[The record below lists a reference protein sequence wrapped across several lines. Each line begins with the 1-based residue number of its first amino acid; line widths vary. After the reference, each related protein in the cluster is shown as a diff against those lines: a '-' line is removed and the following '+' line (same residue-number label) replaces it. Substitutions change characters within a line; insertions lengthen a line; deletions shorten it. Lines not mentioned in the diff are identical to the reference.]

1 MVEYSHPIQGTK
13 LKRST
18 NNSKACQVL
27 LAVFFIM
34 SGALAFAAEVSFPTR
49 PLKLVVGFPSG
60 SSADVTA
67 RIVAKRLGELLGQA
81 VVVDNKP
88 GASSNI
94 ATEFVVRSA
103 PDGYTLLVGSVANT
117 INSGMG
123 KNLPFNFSSD
133 LSPIA
138 LITNLPNILVVH
150 PSLGVSSVQEL
161 IALGK
166 AKPNLLN
173 YASSGNGTSPHLSGE
188 LFNLMANIKMT
199 HVPYKGSSQAIT
211 DVLSGLV
218 PVMFS
223 PASTAIAHINSGGL
237 KALAV
242 TSAQRSGVAPKI
254 PTVSES
260 GLNGYETSVWFGI
273 LAPIG
278 LTKDILDK
286 LNANINLALQSS
298 EVRSQ
303 LLAQGIDV
311 LGGSKEDLAKYIQTE
326 TDKWEKLIKLSGA
339 KMD

>member
-1 MVEYSHPIQGTK
+1 MMQHPNIS
-13 LKRST
+13 RSFVKCMAWMLSCLMSSCWAADLSYP
-18 NNSKACQVL
+18 SKP
-27 LAVFFIM
+27 I
-34 SGALAFAAEVSFPTR
+34 
-49 PLKLVVGFPSG
+49 KLVVGFPSA

-67 RIVAKRLGELLGQA
+67 RIVAKKLGEILLQP
-81 VVVDNKP
+81 VVIENKP

-94 ATEFVVRSA
+94 ATELVVRA
-103 PDGYTLLVGSVANT
+103 PGDGYTLLVGSVANT

-123 KNLPFNFSSD
+123 KSLPFNFSSD
-133 LSPIA
+133 LAPVA
-138 LITNLPNILVVH
+138 LITSLPNILVVH

-161 IALGK
+161 VNLGK
-166 AKPNLLN
+166 AKPNFIN

-223 PASTAIAHINSGGL
+223 PASTAIAHINSGAL

-242 TSAQRSGVAPKI
+242 TSSQRSAVAPKI

-273 LAPIG
+273 LAPVS
-278 LTKDILDK
+278 TPKDVLDK
-286 LNANINLALQSS
+286 LNASINLSLQSS
-298 EVRSQ
+298 EVKGQ
-303 LLAQGIDV
+303 LLAQGIDA
-311 LGGSKEDLAKYIQTE
+311 LGGSKEDLSKYIQSE

>member
-1 MVEYSHPIQGTK
+1 VLWMMTWF
-13 LKRST
+13 
-18 NNSKACQVL
+18 NSSCV
-27 LAVFFIM
+27 
-34 SGALAFAAEVSFPTR
+34 AADLNYPSK
-49 PLKLVVGFPSG
+49 PLKLVVGFPSA

-67 RIVAKRLGELLGQA
+67 RILAKRLGEILLQA
-81 VVVDNKP
+81 VVIDNKP
-88 GASSNI
+88 GASSSI
-94 ATEFVVRSA
+94 ATEFVVRA
-103 PDGYTLLVGSVANT
+103 PADGYTLLVGSVANT

-123 KNLPFNFSSD
+123 KNLPFNFTND
-133 LSPIA
+133 LAPIA
-138 LITNLPNILVVH
+138 LITSLPNILVAH

-161 IALGK
+161 VSLGK
-166 AKPNLLN
+166 TKPNWIN

-223 PASTAIAHINSGGL
+223 PASTAIAHINSGTL

-242 TSAQRSGVAPKI
+242 TSAQRSAVASKI

-260 GLNGYETSVWFGI
+260 GLSGYETSVWFGI
-273 LAPIG
+273 LAPLG
-278 LTKDILDK
+278 TPKEILDK
-286 LNANINLALQSS
+286 LNASINLSLQSS
-298 EVRSQ
+298 EVRGQ

-311 LGGSKEDLAKYIQTE
+311 LGGSKEDLAKYIQSE

>member
-1 MVEYSHPIQGTK
+1 M
-13 LKRST
+13 KRSLNKSRT
-18 NNSKACQVL
+18 FFVLVLWMMTWFDSSCVAADLTYPSKPV
-27 LAVFFIM
+27 
-34 SGALAFAAEVSFPTR
+34 
-49 PLKLVVGFPSG
+49 KLVVGFPSA

-67 RIVAKRLGELLGQA
+67 RIVAKRLGEILLQA
-81 VVVDNKP
+81 VVIDNKP
-88 GASSNI
+88 GASSSI
-94 ATEFVVRSA
+94 ATEFVVRA
-103 PDGYTLLVGSVANT
+103 PADGYTLLVGSVANT

-123 KNLPFNFSSD
+123 KNLPFNFAND
-133 LSPIA
+133 LAPIA
-138 LITNLPNILVVH
+138 LITSLPNILVAH

-161 IALGK
+161 VSLGK
-166 AKPNLLN
+166 TKPNWIN

-223 PASTAIAHINSGGL
+223 PASTAIAHINSGAL

-242 TSAQRSGVAPKI
+242 TSAQRSAVASKI

-260 GLNGYETSVWFGI
+260 GLSGYETSVWFGI
-273 LAPIG
+273 LAPLG
-278 LTKDILDK
+278 TPKEVLDK
-286 LNANINLALQSS
+286 LNASINLSLQSS
-298 EVRSQ
+298 EVRGQ

-311 LGGSKEDLAKYIQTE
+311 LGGSKEDLAKYIQSE

>member
-1 MVEYSHPIQGTK
+1 M
-13 LKRST
+13 KRSL
-18 NNSKACQVL
+18 NNSRTFFVFVL
-27 LAVFFIM
+27 WMMTWFNSSCV
-34 SGALAFAAEVSFPTR
+34 AADLNYPSK

-67 RIVAKRLGELLGQA
+67 RIVAKRLGEILLQA
-81 VVVDNKP
+81 VVIDNKP
-88 GASSNI
+88 GASSSI
-94 ATEFVVRSA
+94 ATEFVVRA
-103 PDGYTLLVGSVANT
+103 PADGYTLLVGSVANT

-123 KNLPFNFSSD
+123 KNLPFNFAND
-133 LSPIA
+133 LAPIA
-138 LITNLPNILVVH
+138 LITSLPNILVVH

-161 IALGK
+161 VSLGK
-166 AKPNLLN
+166 TKPNWIN

-223 PASTAIAHINSGGL
+223 PASTAIAHINSGTL

-242 TSAQRSGVAPKI
+242 TSAHRSAVASKI

-260 GLNGYETSVWFGI
+260 GLSGYETSVWFGI
-273 LAPIG
+273 LAPLG
-278 LTKDILDK
+278 TPKEVLDK
-286 LNANINLALQSS
+286 LNASINLSLQSS
-298 EVRSQ
+298 EVRGQ

-311 LGGSKEDLAKYIQTE
+311 LGGSKEDLAKYVQSE

>member
-1 MVEYSHPIQGTK
+1 MMRCINKS
-13 LKRST
+13 R
-18 NNSKACQVL
+18 AFVL
-27 LAVFFIM
+27 LVLWMF
-34 SGALAFAAEVSFPTR
+34 SWLDSSCVAADLSYPSK

-67 RIVAKRLGELLGQA
+67 RIVAKKLGEILLQA
-81 VVVDNKP
+81 VVIDNKP

-94 ATEFVVRSA
+94 ATEFVVRA
-103 PDGYTLLVGSVANT
+103 PADGYTLLVGSVANT

-123 KNLPFNFSSD
+123 KNQPFNFAND
-133 LSPIA
+133 LAPIA
-138 LITNLPNILVVH
+138 LITSLPNILVVH

-161 IALGK
+161 VSLGK
-166 AKPNLLN
+166 TKPNWIN

-188 LFNLMANIKMT
+188 LFNLMSNIKMT

-223 PASTAIAHINSGGL
+223 PASTAIAHINSGTL

-242 TSAQRSGVAPKI
+242 TSAQRSAVAPKI

-260 GLNGYETSVWFGI
+260 GLSGYETSVWFGI
-273 LAPIG
+273 LAPLG
-278 LTKDILDK
+278 TPKEVLDK
-286 LNANINLALQSS
+286 LNASVNLSLQSS
-298 EVRSQ
+298 EVKGQ

-311 LGGSKEDLAKYIQTE
+311 LGGSKEDLAKYIQSE

>member
-1 MVEYSHPIQGTK
+1 MKNSLNKSKSHWALIA
-13 LKRST
+13 LSF
-18 NNSKACQVL
+18 L
-27 LAVFFIM
+27 LSMLCAH
-34 SGALAFAAEVSFPTR
+34 AAELSFPSK
-49 PLKLVVGFPSG
+49 PIKLVVGFPSG

-67 RIVAKRLGELLGQA
+67 RIVAKRLGEILGQS
-81 VVVDNKP
+81 VIVDNKP

-103 PDGYTLLVGSVANT
+103 PDGYTLLVGSIANA

-123 KNLPFNFSSD
+123 KNLSFNFSTD
-133 LSPIA
+133 LAPIA
-138 LITNLPNILVVH
+138 LITSLPNILVVH
-150 PSLGVSSVQEL
+150 PSLGVSTVQDL
-161 IALGK
+161 VTLAK
-166 AKPNLLN
+166 AKPGVIN

-188 LFNLMANIKMT
+188 LFNLMASTKMT
-199 HVPYKGSSQAIT
+199 HIPYKGSSQAIT

-223 PASTAIAHINSGGL
+223 PASTAIAHVNSGSL

-242 TSAQRSGVAPKI
+242 TSAQRSAVANKI

-260 GLNGYETSVWFGI
+260 GLSGYETSVWFGI
-273 LAPIG
+273 LAPAG
-278 LTKDILDK
+278 LAKDLLDK
-286 LNANINLALQSS
+286 LNASINLTLQSP
-298 EVRSQ
+298 EVKSQ

-311 LGGSKEDLAKYIQTE
+311 MGGSKEDLAKYIQSE

>member
-1 MVEYSHPIQGTK
+1 VLWMMTWF
-13 LKRST
+13 
-18 NNSKACQVL
+18 NSSCV
-27 LAVFFIM
+27 
-34 SGALAFAAEVSFPTR
+34 AADLNYPSK
-49 PLKLVVGFPSG
+49 PLKLVVGFPSA

-67 RIVAKRLGELLGQA
+67 RIVAKRLGEILLQA
-81 VVVDNKP
+81 VVIDNKP
-88 GASSNI
+88 GASSSI
-94 ATEFVVRSA
+94 ATEFVVRA
-103 PDGYTLLVGSVANT
+103 PADGYTLLVGSVANT

-123 KNLPFNFSSD
+123 KNLPFNFTND
-133 LSPIA
+133 LAPIA
-138 LITNLPNILVVH
+138 LITSLPNILVAH

-161 IALGK
+161 VSLGK
-166 AKPNLLN
+166 TKPNWIN

-223 PASTAIAHINSGGL
+223 PASTAIAHINSGTL

-242 TSAQRSGVAPKI
+242 TSAQRSAVASKI

-260 GLNGYETSVWFGI
+260 GLSGYETSVWFGI
-273 LAPIG
+273 LAPLG
-278 LTKDILDK
+278 TPKEILDK
-286 LNANINLALQSS
+286 LNASINLSLQSS
-298 EVRSQ
+298 EVRGQ

-311 LGGSKEDLAKYIQTE
+311 LGGSKEDLAKYIQSE

>member
-1 MVEYSHPIQGTK
+1 MMQHPNIS
-13 LKRST
+13 RSF
-18 NNSKACQVL
+18 VL
-27 LAVFFIM
+27 LMACMFSWLESSCWAADM
-34 SGALAFAAEVSFPTR
+34 SYPSKPI
-49 PLKLVVGFPSG
+49 KLLVGFPSA

-67 RIVAKRLGELLGQA
+67 RIVAKKLGEILLQP
-81 VVVDNKP
+81 VVIENKP

-94 ATEFVVRSA
+94 ATELVVRA
-103 PDGYTLLVGSVANT
+103 PGDGYTLLVGSVANT

-123 KNLPFNFSSD
+123 KSLPFNFSSD
-133 LSPIA
+133 LAPVA
-138 LITNLPNILVVH
+138 LITSLPNILVVH

-161 IALGK
+161 VNLGK
-166 AKPNLLN
+166 SKPNFIN

-223 PASTAIAHINSGGL
+223 PSSTAIAHINSGAL

-242 TSAQRSGVAPKI
+242 TSSQRSAVDPKI

-260 GLNGYETSVWFGI
+260 GLKGYETSVWFGI
-273 LAPIG
+273 LAPVS
-278 LTKDILDK
+278 TPKEILDK
-286 LNANINLALQSS
+286 LNASINLSLQSS
-298 EVRSQ
+298 EVKGQ
-303 LLAQGIDV
+303 LLAQGIDA
-311 LGGSKEDLAKYIQTE
+311 LGGSKEDLSKYIQSE

>member
-1 MVEYSHPIQGTK
+1 MMQHPNIS
-13 LKRST
+13 RSFVKCMAWMLSCLT
-18 NNSKACQVL
+18 SSCWAADLSYPSKP
-27 LAVFFIM
+27 I
-34 SGALAFAAEVSFPTR
+34 
-49 PLKLVVGFPSG
+49 KLVVGFPSA

-67 RIVAKRLGELLGQA
+67 RIVAKKLGEILLQP
-81 VVVDNKP
+81 VVIENKP

-94 ATEFVVRSA
+94 ATELVVRA
-103 PDGYTLLVGSVANT
+103 PGDGYTLLVGSVANT

-123 KNLPFNFSSD
+123 KSLPFNFSSD
-133 LSPIA
+133 LAPVA
-138 LITNLPNILVVH
+138 LITSLPNILVVH

-161 IALGK
+161 VNLGK
-166 AKPNLLN
+166 AKPNFIN

-223 PASTAIAHINSGGL
+223 PASTAIAHINSGAL

-242 TSAQRSGVAPKI
+242 TSSQRSAVAPKI

-273 LAPIG
+273 LAPVS
-278 LTKDILDK
+278 TPKDVLDK
-286 LNANINLALQSS
+286 LNASINLSLQSS
-298 EVRSQ
+298 EVKGQ
-303 LLAQGIDV
+303 LLAQGIDA
-311 LGGSKEDLAKYIQTE
+311 LGGSKEDLSKYIQSE

>member
-1 MVEYSHPIQGTK
+1 M
-13 LKRST
+13 KRSLNKSRT
-18 NNSKACQVL
+18 FFVFVLWMMTWFNSSCV
-27 LAVFFIM
+27 
-34 SGALAFAAEVSFPTR
+34 AADLNYPSK

-67 RIVAKRLGELLGQA
+67 RIVAKRLGEILLQA
-81 VVVDNKP
+81 VVIDNKP
-88 GASSNI
+88 GASSSI
-94 ATEFVVRSA
+94 ATEFVVRA
-103 PDGYTLLVGSVANT
+103 PADGYTLLVGSVANT

-123 KNLPFNFSSD
+123 KNLPFNFAND
-133 LSPIA
+133 LAPIA
-138 LITNLPNILVVH
+138 LITSLPNILVVH

-161 IALGK
+161 VSLGK
-166 AKPNLLN
+166 TKPNWIN

-223 PASTAIAHINSGGL
+223 PASTAIAHINSGTL

-242 TSAQRSGVAPKI
+242 TSAHRSAVASKI

-260 GLNGYETSVWFGI
+260 GLSGYETSVWFGI
-273 LAPIG
+273 LAPLG
-278 LTKDILDK
+278 TPKEVLDK
-286 LNANINLALQSS
+286 LNASINLSLQSS
-298 EVRSQ
+298 EVRGQ

-311 LGGSKEDLAKYIQTE
+311 LGGSKEDLAKYVQSE

>member
-1 MVEYSHPIQGTK
+1 M
-13 LKRST
+13 KRSLNKSRT
-18 NNSKACQVL
+18 FFVFVLWMMNWFNSSCV
-27 LAVFFIM
+27 
-34 SGALAFAAEVSFPTR
+34 AADLNYPSK
-49 PLKLVVGFPSG
+49 PLKLVVGFPSA

-67 RIVAKRLGELLGQA
+67 RIVAKRLGEILLQA
-81 VVVDNKP
+81 VVIDNKP
-88 GASSNI
+88 GASSSI
-94 ATEFVVRSA
+94 ATEFVVRA
-103 PDGYTLLVGSVANT
+103 PADGYTLLVGSVANT

-123 KNLPFNFSSD
+123 KNLPFNFTND
-133 LSPIA
+133 LAPIA
-138 LITNLPNILVVH
+138 LITSLPNILVAH

-161 IALGK
+161 VSLGK
-166 AKPNLLN
+166 TKPNWIN

-223 PASTAIAHINSGGL
+223 PASTAIAHINSGTL

-242 TSAQRSGVAPKI
+242 TSAQRSAVASKI

-260 GLNGYETSVWFGI
+260 GLSGYETSVWFGI
-273 LAPIG
+273 LAPLG
-278 LTKDILDK
+278 TPKEVLDK
-286 LNANINLALQSS
+286 LNASINLSLQSS
-298 EVRSQ
+298 EVRGQ

-311 LGGSKEDLAKYIQTE
+311 LGGSKEDLAKYIQSE